1 MTSQRSAS
9 DDVVKRDRDV
19 TGVRVGQEIGDVI
32 KRGGDVT
39 NGDGSAT
46 GGGDDI
52 DDVIDEIISLESSYE
67 DLLSFGPAEP
77 PLPLPS
83 TLPAPGPLLEV
94 FSPPQGGS
102 SSCPAELPRVKA
114 EISETEAKALLK
126 ERQKKDNHNLIER
139 RRRFNINDRIKELG
153 TLIPKSSDPEMRW
166 NKGTILKAS
175 VDYIR
180 KLQKET
186 QRARE
191 LELQQQR
198 LEQANRGLR
207 MRLQELELQA
217 QIHGL
222 PLSPPMAEGGS
233 EEVPGG
239 PQFPPGG
246 PPVPPALLELPLGL
260 GLPLGGPEGGFE
272 DILMDEGGG
281 LSPLGPPGALLAS
294 PGPSRASSPRSSLS
308 MEDEP

>member
-1 MTSQRSAS
+1 H
-9 DDVVKRDRDV
+9 V
-19 TGVRVGQEIGDVI
+19 
-32 KRGGDVT
+32 
-39 NGDGSAT
+39 
-46 GGGDDI
+46 
-52 DDVIDEIISLESSYE
+52 
-67 DLLSFGPAEP
+67 
-77 PLPLPS
+77 
-83 TLPAPGPLLEV
+83 
-94 FSPPQGGS
+94 SPP
-102 SSCPAELPRVKA
+102 AV
-114 EISETEAKALLK
+114 
-126 ERQKKDNHNLIER
+126 ER

-246 PPVPPALLELPLGL
+246 PPVPPALLELPPGL

-281 LSPLGPPGALLAS
+281 LSPLGPPGA
-294 PGPSRASSPRSSLS
+294 
-308 MEDEP
+308 

>member
-1 MTSQRSAS
+1 MMTSH
-9 DDVVKRDRDV
+9 
-19 TGVRVGQEIGDVI
+19 GV
-32 KRGGDVT
+32 
-39 NGDGSAT
+39 
-46 GGGDDI
+46 GGGATPTCPCPVQI

-94 FSPPQGGS
+94 FSPPQGREQLLPGRAAPGS
-102 SSCPAELPRVKA
+102 RPRSPSSGAGA
-114 EISETEAKALLK
+114 
-126 ERQKKDNHNLIER
+126 
-139 RRRFNINDRIKELG
+139 FNINDRIKELG

-222 PLSPPMAEGGS
+222 PLSPPLAEGGS

-239 PQFPPGG
+239 SPISSRGSPRPPRPCWSSHRGWG
-246 PPVPPALLELPLGL
+246 CPWGVPR
-260 GLPLGGPEGGFE
+260 GGFE

-294 PGPSRASSPRSSLS
+294 PGPSRASSPPQQPQHGGRALRGGLGTLPLFWGPSPCFGDPPALLS
-308 MEDEP
+308 AALGGPHWAPL